1 MHFRKSKNSVAGVW
15 MSVLENTA
23 LCLPWF
29 VSILMSELRYETGR
43 LTLRQLSSGLLTSR
57 YVCTSWA
64 CEGLWCW
71 NIFSLKGFERFMYE
85 RTQMFSGNRIIFL
98 LIYYEVKTSRWALT
112 SETVQV
118 LSIAAREAIDL
129 VFREQGIS
137 LPAVT
142 HSSEKQP
149 WLYGENADFP
159 VFKWMKS

>member
-29 VSILMSELRYETGR
+29 VSILMSELRYETVVFR
-43 LTLRQLSSGLLTSR
+43 TADIT
-57 YVCTSWA
+57 VCMYIL
-64 CEGLWCW
+64 GLWGPLMLEHLFFKRVW
-71 NIFSLKGFERFMYE
+71 EIYVWANTDVFREQNYFSSY
-85 RTQMFSGNRIIFL
+85 L
-98 LIYYEVKTSRWALT
+98 LYEVKTSRWALT

-159 VFKWMKS
+159 VFKWRKS